1 MTMDPMKTT
10 IITDQTKVQQSSF
23 LYQTRLSFA
32 YLLIDNDNVETGGND
47 ELIELEN
54 SYYEGDDLKNDDPTK
69 AIEMFEKV
77 VEMETKQGDVVKWYV
92 QKTST
97 EIFIPYIP
105 YMPTFNT

>member
-1 MTMDPMKTT
+1 M
-10 IITDQTKVQQSSF
+10 
-23 LYQTRLSFA
+23 
-32 YLLIDNDNVETGGND
+32 ETGGND

-92 QKTST
+92 
-97 EIFIPYIP
+97 
-105 YMPTFNT
+105 